1 MEIGIFLGLVAGS
14 WIFYQFL
21 RAWHPFVC
29 FCLYGGL
36 LALIVLYYIVKLPL
50 LLAMPRMVFEY
61 MGIIWVSGPLLVPIL
76 RLSLGLSLGMS
87 DAAERGAN
95 TLSGSPAWR
104 GGKVNKTLGTT
115 RRTLADDL
123 RERGKE
129 KR

>member
-1 MEIGIFLGLVAGS
+1 MEIGIVLGLLAGS

-21 RAWHPFVC
+21 RARYPFVC

-36 LALIVLYYIVKLPL
+36 LALLVLYYIVRLPL
-50 LLAMPRMVFEY
+50 LLAMPRMMFEY
-61 MGIIWVSGPLLVPIL
+61 MGVILVSGPLLVPIL
-76 RLSLGLSLGMS
+76 RLSLGLSLGMW
-87 DAAERGAN
+87 DATERGAN

-123 RERGKE
+123 REQGK